1 MPEPIQ
7 AELAEHDPIQTRWEH
22 AHQCQL
28 QLLPIGQ
35 SKISQLPWNGM
46 KSPLLKLIRSFL
58 PAFCL
63 CLSLHAQQAAPLTSV
78 PTVSRSNAVP
88 FAQGKAGPLLSDL
101 YIPEGAGPYPA
112 IVFIHGGD
120 WIGQDRTQM
129 TKIIEDLASHG
140 YVGMAIDYDLSPSV
154 HFPVALYESKE
165 AIRWL
170 RAHAATYH
178 IDPQRIAVAGSSAG
192 GELAALVGLTNGNP
206 RFEGD
211 GGSKGFSSS
220 VKAAIIYNGVLD
232 LTTVPDNNESIIRYL
247 GSSCSAQKELCIEAS
262 PQRLIGPHSPPIYI
276 GHGNADQD
284 VPYAQFTAFVAA
296 YKRMNRPITPFTADG
311 GPHTYWAKA
320 PWFRANA
327 DATLNFLKT
336 YL

>member
-1 MPEPIQ
+1 
-7 AELAEHDPIQTRWEH
+7 
-22 AHQCQL
+22 
-28 QLLPIGQ
+28 
-35 SKISQLPWNGM
+35 M
-46 KSPLLKLIRSFL
+46 KSLPLKLIKSLL

-63 CLSLHAQQAAPLTSV
+63 CIPIQAQRSAPIATAPVVNHSK
-78 PTVSRSNAVP
+78 AVR

-101 YIPEGAGPYPA
+101 YIPEGPGPYPA

-129 TKIIEDLASHG
+129 TRIIEEISSHG
-140 YVGMAIDYDLSPSV
+140 YIGMAIDYDLSPGV

-170 RAHAATYH
+170 RAHAALYH
-178 IDPQRIAVAGSSAG
+178 VDPQRIAVAGSSAG
-192 GELAALVGLTNGNP
+192 GELAALVALTNGNP
-206 RFEGD
+206 SFEGD

-232 LTTVPDNNESIIRYL
+232 LTTVPDNNESILRYL
-247 GSSCSAQKELCIEAS
+247 GSSCSAQKELCREAS
-262 PQRLIGPHSPPIYI
+262 PQRLIGPNSPPIYI

-311 GPHTYWAKA
+311 GPHTYWAKST
-320 PWFRANA
+320 WFQANV
-327 DATLNFLKT
+327 DATLGFLKT